1 MKLNLYYIF
10 NRSLLFS
17 LVWIIID
24 GVFRKW
30 VFPQWSTPIF
40 TIKYILFGLLYGV
53 FFFHTHFFVPR
64 IKYFY
69 QVVIAILIAWCTL
82 YLFYSVFPTSL
93 LVKVF
98 GIINYLFFIPLT
110 LVVPY
115 YFNSLGRIE
124 ALIKFL
130 AYISIPIFIIG
141 IVQYFLPT
149 DHILNYL
156 PNEDQKINKVAEFT
170 RSLSIFSFV
179 KIYNVYLLFIISTF
193 TSYIFYLINAGRN
206 SWFYVTLLVFAILNM
221 FMTGSRLPLFVSL
234 AFIVIICT
242 FIFFQ
247 IKAMRKSILVT
258 AIVGL
263 CLSSLLYNYSNTMKT
278 AVDAFFKRIE
288 FVEAVAEKGIK
299 NYSAKSRLLDRVT
312 IFKYSEQAGLLG
324 FGIGTTYQGTG
335 SVLVNHRTDVPF
347 EEEGERVVLEIGVI
361 GGVILLLLRFF
372 ILIYSLNV
380 LLKIKDIQFALLIIP
395 FVIYLIPSVLFLGNN
410 TFNYFDGYSYWFSFA
425 MIIAIANIY
434 QSKNLQGV

>member
-1 MKLNLYYIF
+1 MKINLQYIF
-10 NRSLLFS
+10 NWLLPFA
-17 LVWIIID
+17 LIWIVID

-40 TIKYILFGLLYGV
+40 TIKYILFLLVYGV
-53 FFFHTHFFVPR
+53 FFLYTHFFVPR

-69 QVVIAILIAWCTL
+69 QVIIAILFVWCTL
-82 YLFYSVFPTSL
+82 HFFYSAFPTSM

-115 YFNSLGRIE
+115 YFNSIGRIE
-124 ALIKFL
+124 SLIKFL

-234 AFIVIICT
+234 AFIVIICI

-247 IKAMRKSILVT
+247 IRAMRKSILVT

-263 CLSSLLYNYSNTMKT
+263 CLSFLLYNYSNTMKT
-278 AVDAFFKRIE
+278 AVDAFFKRVE

-361 GGVILLLLRFF
+361 GGVVLLLLRFF
-372 ILIYSLNV
+372 VLIYSLNV

-410 TFNYFDGYSYWFSFA
+410 TFNYFDGYSYWFAFA
-425 MIIAIANIY
+425 MVIAIANIY
-434 QSKNLQGV
+434 QHRNLQGV